1 MAIVNNVN
9 VDRIKHRAKEYGLTM
24 KFLAQKI
31 NKYDGFLSCVRNGT
45 DRIDDNELQVIA
57 DILHT
62 TPAYLRGE
70 TDEKEKPATE
80 SLSDSELDAEF
91 MRLFKQLSPEQQ
103 EIIKASIKGIL
114 DAKKE

>member
-1 MAIVNNVN
+1 MVFKLVI
-9 VDRIKHRAKEYGLTM
+9 VDRIKALCQESGIKQQYL
-24 KFLAQKI
+24 FQKLGVNRTLFADWERGKSKPSENHI
-31 NKYDGFLSCVRNGT
+31 Q
-45 DRIDDNELQVIA
+45 IIA

-70 TDEKEKPATE
+70 TDEKEKPAIE

>member
-1 MAIVNNVN
+1 MVI
-9 VDRIKHRAKEYGLTM
+9 VDRIKTLCKELGIKQQYLFQRLGVNRTLFADWERGKSKPSDSHIQT
-24 KFLAQKI
+24 
-31 NKYDGFLSCVRNGT
+31 
-45 DRIDDNELQVIA
+45 IA

-70 TDEKEKPATE
+70 TDEKEKPAIE
-80 SLSDSELDAEF
+80 SLSDSELDVEF